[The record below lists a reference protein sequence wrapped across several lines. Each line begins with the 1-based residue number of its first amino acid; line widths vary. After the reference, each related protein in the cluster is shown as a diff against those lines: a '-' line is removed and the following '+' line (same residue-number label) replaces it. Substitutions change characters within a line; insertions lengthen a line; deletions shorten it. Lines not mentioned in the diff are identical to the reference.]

1 MALLAP
7 LLARDT
13 LVGAQQRDRHLV
25 MPMVAAMCQPCEK
38 RFLLVLPIAA
48 VLDSCE
54 RCVRVSASPLA
65 LDLAS
70 QLTVAAQVSLAAA
83 AAMGLVCRCPSL
95 AAVVARVPTA
105 LGSVCRWVSVAARV
119 PTALGLVC
127 RWVSV
132 AARVLAVAAA
142 MGSVCKWLFLLV
154 PQPAS
159 ARVL

>member
-1 MALLAP
+1 MALAP
-7 LLARDT
+7 LLA
-13 LVGAQQRDRHLV
+13 
-25 MPMVAAMCQPCEK
+25 AAMAAALCQPSF
-38 RFLLVLPIAA
+38 FLLASQIEALP
-48 VLDSCE
+48 DSCG
-54 RCVRVSASPLA
+54 RCVWVLLSQLA

-70 QLTVAAQVSLAAA
+70 HLPVAARMP

-119 PTALGLVC
+119 LA
-127 RWVSV
+127 V
-132 AARVLAVAAA
+132 AARVAAA

-154 PQPAS
+154 PQPAL

>member
-1 MALLAP
+1 M
-7 LLARDT
+7 
-13 LVGAQQRDRHLV
+13 
-25 MPMVAAMCQPCEK
+25 MVAALCPPSF
-38 RFLLVLPIAA
+38 FLLVLPIAA

-54 RCVRVSASPLA
+54 RCVRVLVSQLA

-70 QLTVAAQVSLAAA
+70 QPTVAARVT
-83 AAMGLVCRCPSL
+83 AAMGSVCRCPSL

-119 PTALGLVC
+119 LA
-127 RWVSV
+127 V
-132 AARVLAVAAA
+132 AARVAAA

-154 PQPAS
+154 PQPAL

>member
-1 MALLAP
+1 MALAP
-7 LLARDT
+7 LLA
-13 LVGAQQRDRHLV
+13 
-25 MPMVAAMCQPCEK
+25 AAMAAALCQPSY
-38 RFLLVLPIAA
+38 FLLASQIAA
-48 VLDSCE
+48 LPDSCG
-54 RCVRVSASPLA
+54 RCVRVLVSQLA

-70 QLTVAAQVSLAAA
+70 HLPVAARMP
-83 AAMGLVCRCPSL
+83 AAMGLVCKCPSL

-119 PTALGLVC
+119 STALGLVC

-154 PQPAS
+154 PQPAL